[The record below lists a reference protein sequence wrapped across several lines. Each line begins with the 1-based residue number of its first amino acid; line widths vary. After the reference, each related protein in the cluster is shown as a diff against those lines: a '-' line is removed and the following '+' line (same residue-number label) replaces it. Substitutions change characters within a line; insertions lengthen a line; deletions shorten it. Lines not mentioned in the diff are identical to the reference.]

1 MTEQLR
7 TAIQE
12 AFAGAYTIADLAE
25 LYAEIR
31 LECKTQLE
39 FMAEQI
45 TDEARDKNNG

>member
-12 AFAGAYTIADLAE
+12 AFAGAYTISDLAE

-39 FMAEQI
+39 FSVEI
-45 TDEARDKNNG
+45 IKESGDKNNG